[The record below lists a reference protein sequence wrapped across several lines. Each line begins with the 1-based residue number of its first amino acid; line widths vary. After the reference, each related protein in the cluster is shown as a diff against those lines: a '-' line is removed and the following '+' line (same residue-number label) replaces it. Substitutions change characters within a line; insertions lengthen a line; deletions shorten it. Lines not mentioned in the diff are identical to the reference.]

1 MPRHQMPRSRR
12 GSPFVAPRR
21 EPAAPTDAAAALRSL
36 IQDGIVTAAAL
47 DARDD
52 LSAAAVSME
61 RLGRLTSG
69 MWRALSRELVTA
81 AARLERQAD
90 EHLDNLVRRARA
102 LERDPDA
109 VLVAGVAAGHLE
121 EHRETLD
128 ALVPALAGDAQR
140 LAAPDVLLG
149 FSIDDDPYMEPS
161 LDDDTSAAD
170 DNSSV
175 GAAVEVSDTVPLP
188 IDVWLF
194 VWPAPLDPVRVTIMP
209 ESEDAEA
216 NADVAQE
223 VSVTGTAN
231 ANDAAVEAL
240 ASTCGMPPTA
250 VVSALSTLAVACWS
264 AHASDERADAIDDDD
279 DDDSDDGEG
288 RTD

>member
-1 MPRHQMPRSRR
+1 MPRGRR
-12 GSPFVAPRR
+12 GSSFTASRR
-21 EPAAPTDAAAALRSL
+21 EPAAPLDAAAALRSL

-81 AARLERQAD
+81 AARLERQSD
-90 EHLDNLVRRARA
+90 EHLDNLVRRART
-102 LERDPDA
+102 LERDPDT
-109 VLVAGVAAGHLE
+109 VLLAGVAAGHLE

-128 ALVPALAGDAQR
+128 ALVPALTGDAQR
-140 LAAPDVLLG
+140 LSAPDVLLG
-149 FSIDDDPYMEPS
+149 FSIADDPF
-161 LDDDTSAAD
+161 DDDTSATD

-175 GAAVEVSDTVPLP
+175 GAAREVSDTESLA

-194 VWPAPLDPVRVTIMP
+194 VWPAPLDPVRVTIVP
-209 ESEDAEA
+209 ELEDADR
-216 NADVAQE
+216 NDDVPPE
-223 VSVTGTAN
+223 VTVTGTPSAQ
-231 ANDAAVEAL
+231 DAAVEAL
-240 ASTCGMPPTA
+240 ASTYSMTPDA
-250 VVSALSTLAVACWS
+250 IVNALSTLAVACWS
-264 AHASDERADAIDDDD
+264 AHDSDEHADAIDDDD
-279 DDDSDDGEG
+279 PDDVEG